1 VGLFFGQRSNRPAT
15 QARSVRIPG
24 YSVPVGPPS
33 YASVDVTA
41 GETALQSVAVRAAVD
56 LICSLTSE
64 LPVHAYR
71 GSGPDRKQL
80 PTPSYLL
87 DPAGDGHGLQDW
99 SYQVIQSWLLR
110 GNMFGEVLDRN
121 PQYGFPTQ
129 ISLLHPDDVT
139 GFIDSDGTVRW
150 RVGGRLVENPSNFLH
165 RRANA
170 VPGRVLGLSAISAHA
185 AQIGLSLTTT
195 QFGLQWFQDGAHP
208 GGILSNEEVELNE
221 TQSRTAKDRFMAALR
236 GVREPAVLGKG
247 WKYHAV
253 QVAPEESQFLETQGW
268 SAAECAR
275 IFGPGVAEVLGYGSS
290 GSGSGSLTYAN
301 RVDRSADLL
310 QFSLNKW
317 LRRLERLLS
326 EMLPGPQ
333 YARIDRDAL
342 LEMTTLDR
350 YRAYEIA
357 LTNGFRVIDEVRE
370 DEDMRP
376 VPWGATPFAL
386 PKPQGDAAAPKNDP
400 KGDGA

>member
-1 VGLFFGQRSNRPAT
+1 MGLFFGQGRNQQPVA

-24 YSVPVGPPS
+24 YSIPTGPPS
-33 YASVDVTA
+33 YTAVDVTV
-41 GETALQSVAVRAAVD
+41 GETAMQSVAVRAAVD

-64 LPVHAYR
+64 LPAHVYR
-71 GSGPDRKQL
+71 GSGADRKQL
-80 PTPSYLL
+80 ATPSYLL

-99 SYQVIQSWLLR
+99 SYQILQSWLLR
-110 GNMFGEVLDRN
+110 GNAFGEVLDRSS
-121 PQYGFPTQ
+121 QYGFPTQ
-129 ISLLHPDDVT
+129 ISLLHPDDVA
-139 GFIDSDGTVRW
+139 GFIDSDGNVRW
-150 RVGGRLVENPSNFLH
+150 RVMGQLVERPADFLH

-208 GGILSNEEVELNE
+208 GGILTNEETDLNE
-221 TQSRTAKDRFMAALR
+221 TQSKTAKERFMAALR
-236 GVREPAVLGKG
+236 GTREPVVMGKG
-247 WKYHAV
+247 WKYQAV
-253 QVAPEESQFLETQGW
+253 QIAPEESQFLETQGW

-275 IFGPGVAEVLGYGSS
+275 IFGPGVAEVLGYGST
-290 GSGSGSLTYAN
+290 GNGGGSLTYTN

-317 LRRLERLLS
+317 LRRLERLLT
-326 EMLPGPQ
+326 EMLPQSQ
-333 YARIDRDAL
+333 YVRIDRDAL

-357 LTNGFRVIDEVRE
+357 LRTGFRVIDEVRQ

-376 VPWGATPFAL
+376 VSWGAKPFAL
-386 PKPQGDAAAPKNDP
+386 TKAPADPSPNTNAKGEDA
-400 KGDGA
+400 